1 MYFVQSVK
9 QLREIMIE
17 AGLFRHVHRGAGG
30 IETEKNPLRLDF
42 IAGAAHSL
50 EKVEIA
56 LLAAWLKKQALNKPG
71 AGPLSSAQADQSLNK
86 PSVDA
91 NEAVLF
97 VD

>member
-1 MYFVQSVK
+1 MYFVQAVK

-17 AGLFRHVHRGAGG
+17 ASLFRHVHRGAGG

-50 EKVEIA
+50 EEVETDF
-56 LLAAWLKKQALNKPG
+56 LAAWLKKQALDKPC
-71 AGPLSSAQADQSLNK
+71 AGTLSPAQADQPPNK
-86 PSVDA
+86 TSVDTDKA
-91 NEAVLF
+91 MLF